1 MSFARVNTRFASRAS
16 SRTIHTHL
24 LEHGAVDYLIHLSKQ
39 RCDLSESIGYL
50 KFFSSI
56 RWFETWAITPL
67 GVDMD
72 LL

>member
-1 MSFARVNTRFASRAS
+1 VNELRPRQHKVRSRAS

-50 KFFSSI
+50 KFFSASFDGLKHG
-56 RWFETWAITPL
+56 R
-67 GVDMD
+67 
-72 LL
+72 